1 MRESANAAIFEFV
14 ARVHTA
20 VGGVDWSLLFFALFA
35 SLAGTVLSILA
46 GGVGL
51 AVFFVLLSLFL
62 FLALWTKGLG

>member
-1 MRESANAAIFEFV
+1 MRESANAAIFEFI
-14 ARVHTA
+14 ARVHRV
-20 VGGVDWSLLFFALFA
+20 VGGVEWSLLFFALFA